1 MLNNLIKSIIV
12 LSLLDYIY
20 LTNFS
25 DFFNKQ
31 INDVQNSPIN
41 FRWTSAILCYI
52 VLIFSLNYFILN
64 TNKTKKQK
72 IIDAILLGLI
82 IYAVY
87 ELTTYTIIKE
97 WRILTVII
105 DTLWGGILF
114 GLTTFIVTL

>member
-31 INDVQNSPIN
+31 INDVQKSPIN

>member
-1 MLNNLIKSIIV
+1 MLNNLIKSIVI

-20 LTNFS
+20 LSNLS

-31 INDVQNSPIN
+31 INDVQKSPIS
-41 FRWTSAILCYI
+41 FRWESAILCYI

-64 TNKTKKQK
+64 TNKTRKQK
-72 IIDAILLGLI
+72 IIDAILLGLV

-87 ELTTYTIIKE
+87 ELTTYTIIKD
-97 WRILTVII
+97 WRISTVII

>member
-31 INDVQNSPIN
+31 INDVQNSPIS

-97 WRILTVII
+97 WRISTVII